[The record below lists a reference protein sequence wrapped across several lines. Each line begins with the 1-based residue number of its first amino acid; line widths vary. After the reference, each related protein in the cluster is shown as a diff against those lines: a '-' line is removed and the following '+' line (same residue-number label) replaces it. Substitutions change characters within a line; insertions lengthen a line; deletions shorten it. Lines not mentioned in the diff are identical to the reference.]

1 MDAFFTWLWSH
12 LATVVGFALG
22 LVLCLRLLRERQRP
36 SVTFAWLLAMFSI
49 PYVGVPLYIL
59 FGGRKLRGLRA
70 SAERRPTGLERGIEV
85 LLARED
91 QPAAR
96 DGNELAP
103 VQMGKEERGHLVRW
117 PGGWPRLLELDAMRA
132 VRQLQLPQAGAVLE
146 PVAERDP
153 VPCQAEVDRIVVG
166 GDEDARRQRLAERR

>member
-96 DGNELAP
+96 DGNELEWLFD
-103 VQMGKEERGHLVRW
+103 G
-117 PGGWPRLLELDAMRA
+117 
-132 VRQLQLPQAGAVLE
+132 
-146 PVAERDP
+146 VA
-153 VPCQAEVDRIVVG
+153 AY
-166 GDEDARRQRLAERR
+166 